1 MYIEADLEAD
11 YSVQLQHEYID
22 RQLAKLNQMMKK
34 KDPNHE
40 DLTNENIDF
49 RKLFGWRNDDPEK
62 EVREM
67 NETLRMME
75 DDQFYRMER
84 DQGLT
89 KEMEENVG
97 KYTEGGRTKF
107 KNR

>member
-1 MYIEADLEAD
+1 
-11 YSVQLQHEYID
+11 
-22 RQLAKLNQMMKK
+22 MKK

-75 DDQFYRMER
+75 DD
-84 DQGLT
+84 
-89 KEMEENVG
+89 
-97 KYTEGGRTKF
+97 
-107 KNR
+107 